1 MPADG
6 SSKSTQDLE
15 KQIAKLQDDVA
26 DLTKALGAV
35 GKEKLA
41 SVRDRGEDVLDE
53 AGFQLHEVEAQAANY
68 VRSHPIQALALAAGL
83 GLLVG
88 VLTRKR

>member
-1 MPADG
+1 MPAEG
-6 SSKSTQDLE
+6 NSKPTEDLE

-41 SVRDRGEDVLDE
+41 SVRERGEDVLEE
-53 AGFQLHEVEAQAANY
+53 AGFQLREVEAQTASY
-68 VRSHPIQALALAAGL
+68 VRSHPIQALAIAAGL

-88 VLTRKR
+88 FLTRQR